1 MKNENKINIKLKRYK
16 EAQMIL
22 YNIEEIL
29 ELLSLRGFDQL
40 LANKCGSRALR
51 YQM

>member
-29 ELLSLRGFDQL
+29 ELLSLISFWQINVAVEL
-40 LANKCGSRALR
+40 
-51 YQM
+51 